1 MTTTKGRPAKNN
13 TENDLVNQIL
23 DALYTARRAYS
34 LMPPVPDGMRAQHM
48 AVLSFIH
55 RIAPADG
62 SGVRV
67 SDITQAMKAHAPNT
81 TKLVNELEQFR
92 AVRKT
97 TLAQDKRVVL
107 VSLTPLGEQYVEDLV
122 LKHHQKLKVA
132 FAKVGRERCVEMI
145 DTINQIYNAMRNI
158 Y

>member
-1 MTTTKGRPAKNN
+1 MKSRPAKNDSE
-13 TENDLVNQIL
+13 TDLVNQIL
-23 DALYTARRAYS
+23 DALYTAKRAHS
-34 LMPPVPDGMRAQHM
+34 LMPPVPDGMRAQHV

-67 SDITQAMKAHAPNT
+67 SAITAAMKAHAPNT
-81 TKLVNELEQFR
+81 TKLVNELEQFK

-132 FAKVGRERCVEMI
+132 FAKLGRERCVEMI
-145 DTINQIYNAMRNI
+145 DTINQIYSAMRNI